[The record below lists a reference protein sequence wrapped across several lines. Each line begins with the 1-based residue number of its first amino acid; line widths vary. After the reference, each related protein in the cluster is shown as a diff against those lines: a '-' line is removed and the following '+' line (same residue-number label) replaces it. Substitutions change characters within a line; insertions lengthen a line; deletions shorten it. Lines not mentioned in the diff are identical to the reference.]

1 MPSIPSWNEEL
12 VFEGVNYIM
21 DSSNGVLY
29 SPETEQEVGQWEANY
44 GYSVPDNC
52 GGYVTWVDYHA
63 EDQHDADVSRS
74 MALSCLQEQID
85 AATMI
90 QKYARRMI
98 VMNMESPVD
107 PTGFEPIPDP
117 AEPEL
122 DLCSAMQMWPE
133 ASQSMLRRDFKEAA
147 RGFREAYEKSRGWH
161 EDDSVPFTTHQQ
173 LLLELILQA
182 EVWAMNEP
190 H

>member
-1 MPSIPSWNEEL
+1 
-12 VFEGVNYIM
+12 
-21 DSSNGVLY
+21 
-29 SPETEQEVGQWEANY
+29 
-44 GYSVPDNC
+44 
-52 GGYVTWVDYHA
+52 
-63 EDQHDADVSRS
+63 

-90 QKYARRMI
+90 QKFARRLI
-98 VMNMESPVD
+98 VMNMEFPVD
-107 PTGFEPIPDP
+107 PTGFEPIL
-117 AEPEL
+117 EPEL
-122 DLCSAMQMWPE
+122 DSSSAMQMWPE

-173 LLLELILQA
+173 LLLDLILQA